1 MSVEKEHVQLATVC
15 KVMREPGIVH
25 GDVPI
30 RRIPEIRDGL
40 ETVVEHENRPGSF
53 RILRDLPVDGSA
65 DLGMREMAVLGVA
78 ERQVVRR
85 VYEPEA
91 DPELAFRPGRTV
103 HAFARQADVE
113 K

>member
-1 MSVEKEHVQLATVC
+1 
-15 KVMREPGIVH
+15 
-25 GDVPI
+25 
-30 RRIPEIRDGL
+30 
-40 ETVVEHENRPGSF
+40 
-53 RILRDLPVDGSA
+53 
-65 DLGMREMAVLGVA
+65 MAVLGVA

-85 VYEPEA
+85 VDEPEA